1 MAYACD
7 AGDSHRVIDQIHADL
22 ADAPDRVRQRVS
34 PALIGLGHIAAGG
47 RFVDERGPA
56 GGQRLLGWTTGRN
69 WLQETDRRSN

>member
-7 AGDSHRVIDQIHADL
+7 AGDSHRVIDQFHADL

-56 GGQRLLGWTTGRN
+56 GGQRLLGWTTGRH